1 VKGLDM
7 ATNYLEQL
15 VAEWYEHKGY
25 FIRRNVNVG
34 KRKKGGFECEL
45 DIVGF
50 HPTKK
55 HLVQVEPSVDASS
68 WAERERRYRKKFEA
82 GRKYIPSLF
91 EGFTLPEEIEQIA
104 VFAYASK
111 KTHETLA
118 GGKIVLMTDLLE
130 EIFNELR
137 SRSILSS
144 SIPEQQPIL
153 RTLQIVAHY
162 RKNFCR
168 ILCDGEI

>member
-1 VKGLDM
+1 M

-15 VAEWYEHKGY
+15 VAEWYEYKGY
-25 FIRRNVNVG
+25 FIRRNINVG
-34 KRKKGGFECEL
+34 RRERGGYECEL

-50 HPTKK
+50 HPTKN

-68 WAERERRYRKKFEA
+68 WAEREKRYRKKFEA

-91 EGFTLPEEIEQIA
+91 EGFILPEEIEQIA
-104 VFAYASK
+104 VFAYATK
-111 KTHETLA
+111 KNYETLA

-130 EIFNELR
+130 EIFSELK

-162 RKNFCR
+162 RKNFCQ